1 MEILNN
7 IWVALST
14 PNEGLLNVLSIPLYF
29 VENLLTMYLFLNL
42 TKITSTRKQQIT
54 YIILMS
60 VLSIITISVIP
71 SPFNIYINYFIMFP
85 VAYLIFRKNS
95 SFIKICASI
104 ALALIIYNIL
114 GGFFLNPYITF
125 FKISTDELS
134 TIPIYRLFYM
144 FIIYI
149 VITLIISLLRYKN
162 IQLKFVEEIDT
173 KSKYTIIASS
183 FLGIITIVVQSV
195 TLFYYV
201 ETLPIIITF
210 LSFITLLSY
219 FLINIYSINRMFKLF
234 LTRKELESEKLYNQ
248 TLRILHDSV
257 RGFKHDFD
265 NTVTTIGGYV
275 RTNDMEGLKK
285 YYLQLEDDCQKV
297 NTLYVLN
304 PEIINNDGIYNLL
317 TTKYHEAEE
326 KGIKVTITVLLDLGN
341 LKMRIYDFARILGI
355 LLDNAIEASSES
367 DEKIIN
373 IIFRNDAKNSRQL
386 IIIENSYK
394 DKNVDTEKIFEK
406 GASGKENHTGL
417 GLWEVRK
424 ILKKT
429 NNANLFT
436 SKTDTLF
443 SQQLE
448 IYY

>member
-14 PNEGLLNVLSIPLYF
+14 PNENLLNILSIPLYF
-29 VENLLTMYLFLNL
+29 VENLLTMYLFLN
-42 TKITSTRKQQIT
+42 ITNISSTGKQKVLFV
-54 YIILMS
+54 ILMS
-60 VLSIITISVIP
+60 IVSIFTINIIP
-71 SPFNIYINYFIMFP
+71 NPFNIYLNYIIMFILVCTIFKGTILRKCLSLLISLIIFNLVGALILNP
-85 VAYLIFRKNS
+85 FIRIFRINS
-95 SFIKICASI
+95 
-104 ALALIIYNIL
+104 
-114 GGFFLNPYITF
+114 
-125 FKISTDELS
+125 DELAV
-134 TIPIYRLFYM
+134 IPIYRLSYAL
-144 FIIYI
+144 ILYTI
-149 VITLIISLLRYKN
+149 VIVSTLIFKAKN
-162 IQLKFVEEIDT
+162 LELTFLDDIDK
-173 KSKYTIIASS
+173 KSKYIIVINFILGILTII
-183 FLGIITIVVQSV
+183 IQSV
-195 TLFYYV
+195 TLYYFV
-201 ETLPIIITF
+201 DSLPLVLTFLNFMTF
-210 LSFITLLSY
+210 LSFFVIS
-219 FLINIYSINRMFKLF
+219 IYSITRVFKLF
-234 LTRKELESEKLYNQ
+234 LARKELESEKAYNK

-265 NTVTTIGGYV
+265 NTVTTIGGYI
-275 RTNDMEGLKK
+275 RTNDMEGLKN

-326 KGIKVTITVLLDLGN
+326 KDIKVTITVLLDLGN

-373 IIFRNDAKNSRQL
+373 ITFRNDSKNSRQL

-394 DKNVDTEKIFEK
+394 DKNLDTDKIFEK
-406 GASGKENHTGL
+406 GISGKENHTGL

-436 SKTDTLF
+436 SKTDELF

>member
-14 PNEGLLNVLSIPLYF
+14 HNEGLLNILSIPLYF
-29 VENLLTMYLFLNL
+29 VEAFLTMYLFLNV
-42 TKITSTRKQQIT
+42 IGINSTRKQRIT
-54 YIILMS
+54 YIIS
-60 VLSIITISVIP
+60 FPVLGLLTMKLIP
-71 SPFNIYINYFIMFP
+71 DPFNIYINFLVMFT
-85 VAYLIFRKNS
+85 LICIIFKG
-95 SFIKICASI
+95 SI
-104 ALALIIYNIL
+104 LKKCISLFVSIIIFNLVGALI
-114 GGFFLNPYITF
+114 LNPFLTMFRIT
-125 FKISTDELS
+125 SDELAN
-134 TIPIYRLFYM
+134 IPIYRLSYAM
-144 FIIYI
+144 ILYVI
-149 VITLIISLLRYKN
+149 VIIVILIFKAKSLKLN
-162 IQLKFVEEIDT
+162 FFEDIDT
-173 KSKYTIIASS
+173 KSKLII
-183 FLGIITIVVQSV
+183 FINFVLGIIAIIIQSI
-195 TLFYYV
+195 TLYYFV
-201 ETLPIIITF
+201 DSLPILITFANFITF
-210 LSFITLLSY
+210 LAY
-219 FLINIYSINRMFKLF
+219 FAISIYNVTRVFKLF
-234 LTRKELESEKLYNQ
+234 ATNKELESEKSYNQ

-265 NTVTTIGGYV
+265 NTVTTIGGFV

-326 KGIKVTITVLLDLGN
+326 KDIKVTITVLLDLGN
-341 LKMRIYDFARILGI
+341 LKMKIYDFARILGI

-373 IIFRNDAKNSRQL
+373 ITFRNDAKNSRQL
-386 IIIENSYK
+386 ITIENSYK

-406 GASGKENHTGL
+406 GTSGKENHTGL

-436 SKTDTLF
+436 NKTDTLF

>member
-1 MEILNN
+1 MQLELMQIEKKKILYVVFSSLVTIFTN
-7 IWVALST
+7 I
-14 PNEGLLNVLSIPLYF
+14 F
-29 VENLLTMYLFLNL
+29 
-42 TKITSTRKQQIT
+42 
-54 YIILMS
+54 
-60 VLSIITISVIP
+60 IS
-71 SPFNIYINYFIMFP
+71 SPFNIYINYLAMFILVCIIFKGSILKK
-85 VAYLIFRKNS
+85 VTSLLISLIIFN
-95 SFIKICASI
+95 
-104 ALALIIYNIL
+104 LVGALI
-114 GGFFLNPYITF
+114 LNPFITLF
-125 FKISTDELS
+125 DITSDELS
-134 TIPIYRLFYM
+134 TIPIYRISYM
-144 FIIYI
+144 LVMYII
-149 VITLIISLLRYKN
+149 VAMLILIFKAKN
-162 IQLKFVEEIDT
+162 LQLNFMEDIDN
-173 KSKYTIIASS
+173 KSKYIIFINFLLGIVTII
-183 FLGIITIVVQSV
+183 VQSV
-195 TLFYYV
+195 TLYYFV
-201 ETLPIIITF
+201 DSLPILITF
-210 LSFITLLSY
+210 LNFMTFLAY
-219 FLINIYSINRMFKLF
+219 FVISIYSITRVFKLF
-234 LTRKELESEKLYNQ
+234 TTNRELESEKSYNK

-275 RTNDMEGLKK
+275 RTNDMEGLRK

-326 KGIKVTITVLLDLGN
+326 KDIKVTITVLLDLGN
-341 LKMRIYDFARILGI
+341 LKMKIYDFARILGI

-367 DEKIIN
+367 DEKLIN
-373 IIFRNDAKNSRQL
+373 ITFRNDSKNSRQL
-386 IIIENSYK
+386 ITIENSYK

-406 GASGKENHTGL
+406 GTSGKENHTGL

>member
-14 PNEGLLNVLSIPLYF
+14 PNENLLNILSIPLYF
-29 VENLLTMYLFLNL
+29 VEAFLTMYLFLNV
-42 TKITSTRKQQIT
+42 IGIDSTRKQRVT
-54 YIILMS
+54 YIIVFP
-60 VLSIITISVIP
+60 VLGLLTMKLIP
-71 SPFNIYINYFIMFP
+71 DPFNIYINYLVMFTLICTIFKGPIIKKCLSLLISLVIFNLAGALILNPFIR
-85 VAYLIFRKNS
+85 IFRINS
-95 SFIKICASI
+95 
-104 ALALIIYNIL
+104 
-114 GGFFLNPYITF
+114 
-125 FKISTDELS
+125 DELAV
-134 TIPIYRLFYM
+134 IPIYRLSYAL
-144 FIIYI
+144 ILYTVVI
-149 VITLIISLLRYKN
+149 VSTLIFRAKN
-162 IQLKFVEEIDT
+162 LKLNFLDDIDT
-173 KSKYTIIASS
+173 KSKYIIVINFILGILTII
-183 FLGIITIVVQSV
+183 IQSV
-195 TLFYYV
+195 TLYYFV
-201 ETLPIIITF
+201 DSLPLVLTFLNFMTF
-210 LSFITLLSY
+210 LSFFVIS
-219 FLINIYSINRMFKLF
+219 IYSITRVFKLF
-234 LTRKELESEKLYNQ
+234 LARKELESEKAYNK

-265 NTVTTIGGYV
+265 NTVTTIGGYI
-275 RTNDMEGLKK
+275 RTNDMEGLKN

-297 NTLYVLN
+297 NTLYVLT

-326 KGIKVTITVLLDLGN
+326 KDIKVTITVLLDLGN

-373 IIFRNDAKNSRQL
+373 ITFRNDSKNSRQL

-394 DKNVDTEKIFEK
+394 DKNIDTDKIFEK
-406 GASGKENHTGL
+406 GISGKENHTGL

-429 NNANLFT
+429 NDANLFT
-436 SKTDTLF
+436 SKTDELF

>member
-14 PNEGLLNVLSIPLYF
+14 PNENLLNILSIPLYF
-29 VENLLTMYLFLNL
+29 VEAFLTMYLFLNV
-42 TKITSTRKQQIT
+42 IGIDSTRKQRVT
-54 YIILMS
+54 YIIVFP
-60 VLSIITISVIP
+60 VLGLLTMKLIP
-71 SPFNIYINYFIMFP
+71 DPFNIYINYLVMFTLICTIFKGPIIKKGLSLLISLVIFNLAGALILNPFIR
-85 VAYLIFRKNS
+85 IFRINS
-95 SFIKICASI
+95 
-104 ALALIIYNIL
+104 
-114 GGFFLNPYITF
+114 
-125 FKISTDELS
+125 DELAV
-134 TIPIYRLFYM
+134 IPIYRLSYM
-144 FIIYI
+144 LIMYVIVSVII
-149 VITLIISLLRYKN
+149 LIFRAKN
-162 IQLKFVEEIDT
+162 LKLTFLDDIDT
-173 KSKYTIIASS
+173 KSKYIIVINFILGILTII
-183 FLGIITIVVQSV
+183 IQSV
-195 TLFYYV
+195 TLYYFV
-201 ETLPIIITF
+201 DSLPLVLTFLNFMTF
-210 LSFITLLSY
+210 LSFFVIS
-219 FLINIYSINRMFKLF
+219 IYSITRVFKLF
-234 LTRKELESEKLYNQ
+234 LARKELESEKAYNK

-265 NTVTTIGGYV
+265 NTVTTIGGYI
-275 RTNDMEGLKK
+275 RTNDMEGLKN

-317 TTKYHEAEE
+317 NTKYHEAEE
-326 KGIKVTITVLLDLGN
+326 KDIKVTITVLLDLGN

-373 IIFRNDAKNSRQL
+373 ITFRNDSKNSRQL

-394 DKNVDTEKIFEK
+394 DKNIDTDKIFEK
-406 GASGKENHTGL
+406 GISGKENHTGL

-436 SKTDTLF
+436 SKTDELF

>member
-14 PNEGLLNVLSIPLYF
+14 PNEGLLKIISIPLYF
-29 VENLLTMYLFLNL
+29 VEAFLIMYLFLNV
-42 TKITSTRKQQIT
+42 IEINSTRKQRII
-54 YIILMS
+54 YIIS
-60 VLSIITISVIP
+60 TSIASILITNFIP
-71 SPFNIYINYFIMFP
+71 GPFNIYINYPFMFLL
-85 VAYLIFRKNS
+85 VCIIFKGS
-95 SFIKICASI
+95 TLKKCLSLLI
-104 ALALIIYNIL
+104 ALVIFNLLGALI
-114 GGFFLNPYITF
+114 LNPFITLF
-125 FKISTDELS
+125 DITSDELS
-134 TIPIYRLFYM
+134 TIPIYRISYM
-144 FIIYI
+144 LVMYII
-149 VITLIISLLRYKN
+149 VAMLILIFKAKN
-162 IQLKFVEEIDT
+162 LQLNFMEDIDN
-173 KSKYTIIASS
+173 KSKYIIFINFLLGIVTII
-183 FLGIITIVVQSV
+183 VQSV
-195 TLFYYV
+195 TLYYFV
-201 ETLPIIITF
+201 DSLPILITF
-210 LSFITLLSY
+210 LNFMTFLAY
-219 FLINIYSINRMFKLF
+219 FVISIYSITRVFKLF
-234 LTRKELESEKLYNQ
+234 TTNRELESEKSYNK

-275 RTNDMEGLKK
+275 RTNDMEGLRK

-326 KGIKVTITVLLDLGN
+326 KDIKVTITVLLDLGN
-341 LKMRIYDFARILGI
+341 LKMKIYDFARILGI

-367 DEKIIN
+367 DEKLIN
-373 IIFRNDAKNSRQL
+373 ITFRNDSKNSRQL
-386 IIIENSYK
+386 ITIENSYK

-406 GASGKENHTGL
+406 GTSGKENHTGL

>member
-1 MEILNN
+1 MEIFQT
-7 IWVALST
+7 IWTALTT
-14 PNEGLLNVLSIPLYF
+14 PSVNLS
-29 VENLLTMYLFLNL
+29 N
-42 TKITSTRKQQIT
+42 
-54 YIILMS
+54 YIILPFSFIESLVNM
-60 VLSIITISVIP
+60 LLFTTL
-71 SPFNIYINYFIMFP
+71 FNITASKKHKIVYVIFSAITSWLARIFIPDPYGTFINIFIMFL
-85 VAYLIFRKNS
+85 LIK
-95 SFIKICASI
+95 FIFKVSVLKSI
-104 ALALIIYNIL
+104 LSIFIPLCFNIVL
-114 GGFFLNPYITF
+114 ELFLLKVYDNLFNIMYE
-125 FKISTDELS
+125 SAR
-134 TIPIYRLFYM
+134 TIPIFRFLLASSIYICV
-144 FIIYI
+144 FIIYR
-149 VITLIISLLRYKN
+149 LIKYF
-162 IQLKFVEEIDT
+162 KFNVNLDFMNP
-173 KSKYTIIASS
+173 KSRRLFIFSS
-183 FLGIITIVVQSV
+183 AFGIITLGLQVYLIS
-195 TLFYYV
+195 FYSDTMPV
-201 ETLPIIITF
+201 IITF
-210 LSFITLLSY
+210 ISILSLLAY
-219 FLINIYSINRMFKLF
+219 FFLSIYSLLN
-234 LTRKELESEKLYNQ
+234 TRKLEITAMELEKEQLFNK
-248 TLRILHDSV
+248 TLSNLHDSV

-297 NTLYVLN
+297 NTLYILN

-326 KGIKVTITVLLDLGN
+326 KDIKVTITVLLDLGN
-341 LKMRIYDFARILGI
+341 LKMKIYDFARILGI

-367 DEKIIN
+367 NEKIIN
-373 IIFRNDAKNSRQL
+373 ITFRNDSKNSRQL
-386 IIIENSYK
+386 ITIENSYK
-394 DKNVDTEKIFEK
+394 DKNIDTEKIFEK

>member
-14 PNEGLLNVLSIPLYF
+14 PNEGLLKIITVPLHF
-29 VENLLTMYLFLNL
+29 LENFLTMSLFIYAIGINANRKE
-42 TKITSTRKQQIT
+42 KILYVVFSS
-54 YIILMS
+54 L
-60 VLSIITISVIP
+60 VTIFTNIFIS
-71 SPFNIYINYFIMFP
+71 SPFNIYINYLAMFILVCIIFKGSILKK
-85 VAYLIFRKNS
+85 VTSLLISLIIFN
-95 SFIKICASI
+95 
-104 ALALIIYNIL
+104 LVGALI
-114 GGFFLNPYITF
+114 LNPFITLF
-125 FKISTDELS
+125 DITSDELS
-134 TIPIYRLFYM
+134 TIPIYRISYM
-144 FIIYI
+144 LVMYII
-149 VITLIISLLRYKN
+149 VAMLILIFKAKN
-162 IQLKFVEEIDT
+162 LQLNFMEDIDN
-173 KSKYTIIASS
+173 KSKYIIFINFLLGIVTII
-183 FLGIITIVVQSV
+183 VQSV
-195 TLFYYV
+195 TLYYFV
-201 ETLPIIITF
+201 DSLPILITF
-210 LSFITLLSY
+210 LNFMTFLAY
-219 FLINIYSINRMFKLF
+219 FVISIYSITRVFKLF
-234 LTRKELESEKLYNQ
+234 TTNRELESEKSYNK

-275 RTNDMEGLKK
+275 RTNDMEGLRK

-317 TTKYHEAEE
+317 TTKFHEAEE
-326 KGIKVTITVLLDLGN
+326 KDIKVTITVLLDLGN
-341 LKMRIYDFARILGI
+341 LKMKIYDFARILGI

-367 DEKIIN
+367 DEKLIN
-373 IIFRNDAKNSRQL
+373 ITFRNDSKNSRQL
-386 IIIENSYK
+386 ITIENSYK

-406 GASGKENHTGL
+406 GTSGKENHTGL

>member
-14 PNEGLLNVLSIPLYF
+14 PNENLLNILSIPLYF
-29 VENLLTMYLFLNL
+29 VENLLTMYLFLN
-42 TKITSTRKQQIT
+42 ITNISSTGKQKVLFV
-54 YIILMS
+54 ILMS
-60 VLSIITISVIP
+60 IVSIFTINIIP
-71 SPFNIYINYFIMFP
+71 NPFNIYLNYIIMFILVCTIFKGTILRKCLSLLISLIIFNLVGALILNP
-85 VAYLIFRKNS
+85 FLRIFRINS
-95 SFIKICASI
+95 
-104 ALALIIYNIL
+104 
-114 GGFFLNPYITF
+114 
-125 FKISTDELS
+125 DELAV
-134 TIPIYRLFYM
+134 IPIYRLSYALILYTGV
-144 FIIYI
+144 IIS
-149 VITLIISLLRYKN
+149 TLIFRAKN
-162 IQLKFVEEIDT
+162 LKLNFLDDIDT
-173 KSKYTIIASS
+173 KSKYIIVVNFILGILTII
-183 FLGIITIVVQSV
+183 IQSV
-195 TLFYYV
+195 TLYYFV
-201 ETLPIIITF
+201 DSLPLVLTFLNFMTF
-210 LSFITLLSY
+210 LSFFVIS
-219 FLINIYSINRMFKLF
+219 IYSITRVFKLF
-234 LTRKELESEKLYNQ
+234 LARKELESEKAYNK

-265 NTVTTIGGYV
+265 NTVTTIGGYI
-275 RTNDMEGLKK
+275 RTNDMEGLKN

-326 KGIKVTITVLLDLGN
+326 KDIKVTITVLLDLGN

-373 IIFRNDAKNSRQL
+373 ITFRNDSKNSRQL

-394 DKNVDTEKIFEK
+394 DKNLDTDKIFEK
-406 GASGKENHTGL
+406 GISGKENHTGL

-436 SKTDTLF
+436 SKTDELF

>member
-7 IWVALST
+7 IWIALST
-14 PNEGLLNVLSIPLYF
+14 PNESLLNILSIPLYF
-29 VENLLTMYLFLNL
+29 VEAFLTMYLFLNV
-42 TKITSTRKQQIT
+42 IGIDSTRKQRVT
-54 YIILMS
+54 YIIVFP
-60 VLSIITISVIP
+60 VLGLLTMKLIP
-71 SPFNIYINYFIMFP
+71 DPFNIYINYLVMFTLICTIFKGPIIKKCLSLLISLVIFNLAGALILNPFIR
-85 VAYLIFRKNS
+85 IFRINS
-95 SFIKICASI
+95 
-104 ALALIIYNIL
+104 
-114 GGFFLNPYITF
+114 
-125 FKISTDELS
+125 DELAV
-134 TIPIYRLFYM
+134 IPIYRLSYAL
-144 FIIYI
+144 ILYTVVI
-149 VITLIISLLRYKN
+149 VSTLIFRAKN
-162 IQLKFVEEIDT
+162 LKLNFLDDIDT
-173 KSKYTIIASS
+173 KSKYIIVINFILGILTII
-183 FLGIITIVVQSV
+183 IQSV
-195 TLFYYV
+195 TLYYFV
-201 ETLPIIITF
+201 DSLPLVLTFLNFMTF
-210 LSFITLLSY
+210 LSFFVIS
-219 FLINIYSINRMFKLF
+219 IYSITRVFKLF
-234 LTRKELESEKLYNQ
+234 LARKELESEKSYNK

-297 NTLYVLN
+297 NTLYILN

-326 KGIKVTITVLLDLGN
+326 KDIKVTITVLLDLGN
-341 LKMRIYDFARILGI
+341 LKMKIYDFARILGI

-367 DEKIIN
+367 NEKIIN
-373 IIFRNDAKNSRQL
+373 ITFRNDSKNSRQL
-386 IIIENSYK
+386 ITIENSYK

>member
-29 VENLLTMYLFLNL
+29 VEAFLTMYLFLNV
-42 TKITSTRKQQIT
+42 IGIDSTRKQRIT
-54 YIILMS
+54 YIISFPILGLLTMK
-60 VLSIITISVIP
+60 LIP
-71 SPFNIYINYFIMFP
+71 NPFNIYINYLVMFT
-85 VAYLIFRKNS
+85 LICIIFKSSILRKCLS
-95 SFIKICASI
+95 LLI
-104 ALALIIYNIL
+104 ALVIFNLVGAFL
-114 GGFFLNPYITF
+114 LNPFLTMFRIT
-125 FKISTDELS
+125 SDELS
-134 TIPIYRLFYM
+134 SIPLYRLSYM
-144 FIIYI
+144 LIVYMLVTIII
-149 VITLIISLLRYKN
+149 LIFKAKN
-162 IQLKFVEEIDT
+162 LKLNFFEDIDT
-173 KSKYTIIASS
+173 KSKLII
-183 FLGIITIVVQSV
+183 FINFVLGIIAIIIQSI
-195 TLFYYV
+195 TLYYFV
-201 ETLPIIITF
+201 DSLPILITFANFITF
-210 LSFITLLSY
+210 LVYFAISIYNIT
-219 FLINIYSINRMFKLF
+219 RVFKLF
-234 LTRKELESEKLYNQ
+234 ATNKELESEKSYNK

-297 NTLYVLN
+297 NTLYILN

-326 KGIKVTITVLLDLGN
+326 KDIKVTITVLLDLGN
-341 LKMRIYDFARILGI
+341 LKMKIYDFARILGI

-367 DEKIIN
+367 NEKIIN
-373 IIFRNDAKNSRQL
+373 ITFRNDSKNSRQL
-386 IIIENSYK
+386 ITIENSYK

>member
-14 PNEGLLNVLSIPLYF
+14 PNENLLNILSIPLYF
-29 VENLLTMYLFLNL
+29 VEAFLTMYLFLNVIGINSS
-42 TKITSTRKQQIT
+42 KKQRIT
-54 YIILMS
+54 YIVVFP
-60 VLSIITISVIP
+60 VLGLLTMKLIP
-71 SPFNIYINYFIMFP
+71 NPFNIYINYLVMFTLICTIFKGSILKKCLSLLISLVIFNLVGALILNP
-85 VAYLIFRKNS
+85 FLRIFRIDSDK
-95 SFIKICASI
+95 
-104 ALALIIYNIL
+104 LAV
-114 GGFFLNPYITF
+114 
-125 FKISTDELS
+125 
-134 TIPIYRLFYM
+134 IPIYRFSYALILY
-144 FIIYI
+144 IIV
-149 VITLIISLLRYKN
+149 VISILIFKAKN
-162 IQLKFVEEIDT
+162 LELNFLDDIDK
-173 KSKYTIIASS
+173 KSKYIIVVNFILGILTII
-183 FLGIITIVVQSV
+183 IQSV
-195 TLFYYV
+195 TLYYFV
-201 ETLPIIITF
+201 DSLPLILTFFNFMTF
-210 LSFITLLSY
+210 LSFFVIS
-219 FLINIYSINRMFKLF
+219 IYSITRVFKLF
-234 LTRKELESEKLYNQ
+234 LARKELESEKAYNN

-265 NTVTTIGGYV
+265 NTVTTIGGYI

-317 TTKYHEAEE
+317 TKKYHEAEE
-326 KGIKVTITVLLDLGN
+326 KDIKVTITVLLDLGN
-341 LKMRIYDFARILGI
+341 LKMKIYDFARILGI

-373 IIFRNDAKNSRQL
+373 ITFRNDTKNSRQL

-394 DKNVDTEKIFEK
+394 DKNIDTDKIFEK
-406 GASGKENHTGL
+406 GISGKEHHTGL

-436 SKTDTLF
+436 NKTDDLF

>member
-14 PNEGLLNVLSIPLYF
+14 PNENLLNILSIPLYF
-29 VENLLTMYLFLNL
+29 VEAFLTMYLFLNV
-42 TKITSTRKQQIT
+42 IGIDSTRKQRVT
-54 YIILMS
+54 YIIVFP
-60 VLSIITISVIP
+60 VLGLLTMKLIP
-71 SPFNIYINYFIMFP
+71 DPFNIYINYLVMFTLICTIFKGP
-85 VAYLIFRKNS
+85 IIKKCLSLLISLVIFNLAGALVLNPFLRIFRINS
-95 SFIKICASI
+95 
-104 ALALIIYNIL
+104 
-114 GGFFLNPYITF
+114 
-125 FKISTDELS
+125 DELAV
-134 TIPIYRLFYM
+134 IPIYRLSYM
-144 FIIYI
+144 LIIYVMVS
-149 VITLIISLLRYKN
+149 VIILIFRAKN
-162 IQLKFVEEIDT
+162 LKLNFLDDIDT
-173 KSKYTIIASS
+173 KSKYIIVINFILGILTII
-183 FLGIITIVVQSV
+183 IQSV
-195 TLFYYV
+195 TLYYFV
-201 ETLPIIITF
+201 DSLPLVLTFLNFMTF
-210 LSFITLLSY
+210 LSFFVIS
-219 FLINIYSINRMFKLF
+219 IYSITRVFKLF
-234 LTRKELESEKLYNQ
+234 LARKELESEKAYNK

-265 NTVTTIGGYV
+265 NTVTTIGGYI
-275 RTNDMEGLKK
+275 RTNDMEGLKN

-326 KGIKVTITVLLDLGN
+326 KDIKVTITVLLDLGN

-373 IIFRNDAKNSRQL
+373 ITFRNDSKNSRQL

-394 DKNVDTEKIFEK
+394 DKNLDTDKIFEK
-406 GASGKENHTGL
+406 GISGKENHTGL

-436 SKTDTLF
+436 SKTDELF

>member
-7 IWVALST
+7 IWIALST
-14 PNEGLLNVLSIPLYF
+14 PNESLLNILSIPLYF
-29 VENLLTMYLFLNL
+29 VEAFLTMYLFLNV
-42 TKITSTRKQQIT
+42 IGIDSTRKQRVT
-54 YIILMS
+54 YIIVFP
-60 VLSIITISVIP
+60 VLGLLTMKLIP
-71 SPFNIYINYFIMFP
+71 DPFNIYINYLVMFTLICTIFKGPIIKKCLSLLISLVIFNLAGALILNPFIR
-85 VAYLIFRKNS
+85 IFRINS
-95 SFIKICASI
+95 
-104 ALALIIYNIL
+104 
-114 GGFFLNPYITF
+114 
-125 FKISTDELS
+125 DELAV
-134 TIPIYRLFYM
+134 IPIYRLSYAL
-144 FIIYI
+144 ILYTVVI
-149 VITLIISLLRYKN
+149 VSTLIFRAKN
-162 IQLKFVEEIDT
+162 LKLNFLDDIDT
-173 KSKYTIIASS
+173 KSKYIIVINFILGILTII
-183 FLGIITIVVQSV
+183 IQSV
-195 TLFYYV
+195 TLYYFV
-201 ETLPIIITF
+201 DSLPLVLTFLNFMTF
-210 LSFITLLSY
+210 LSFFVIS
-219 FLINIYSINRMFKLF
+219 IYSITRVFKLF
-234 LTRKELESEKLYNQ
+234 LARKELESEKAYNK

-265 NTVTTIGGYV
+265 NTVTTIGGYI
-275 RTNDMEGLKK
+275 RTNDMEGLKN

-326 KGIKVTITVLLDLGN
+326 KDIKVTITVLLDLGN

-373 IIFRNDAKNSRQL
+373 ITFRNDSKNSRQL

-394 DKNVDTEKIFEK
+394 DKNIDTDKIFEK
-406 GASGKENHTGL
+406 GISGKENHTGL
-417 GLWEVRK
+417 GLWEVRQ

-436 SKTDTLF
+436 SKTDELF

>member
-14 PNEGLLNVLSIPLYF
+14 PNENLLNILSIPLYF
-29 VENLLTMYLFLNL
+29 VENLLTMYLFLN
-42 TKITSTRKQQIT
+42 ITNISSTGKQKVLFV
-54 YIILMS
+54 ILMS
-60 VLSIITISVIP
+60 IVSIFTINIIP
-71 SPFNIYINYFIMFP
+71 NPFNIYLNYIIMFILVCTIFKGTILRKCLSLLISLIIFNLVGALILNP
-85 VAYLIFRKNS
+85 FIRIFRINS
-95 SFIKICASI
+95 
-104 ALALIIYNIL
+104 
-114 GGFFLNPYITF
+114 
-125 FKISTDELS
+125 DELAV
-134 TIPIYRLFYM
+134 IPIYRLSYM
-144 FIIYI
+144 LIMYVLVSI
-149 VITLIISLLRYKN
+149 VILIFRAKN
-162 IQLKFVEEIDT
+162 LKLNFLDDIDT
-173 KSKYTIIASS
+173 KSKYIIVINFILGILTII
-183 FLGIITIVVQSV
+183 IQSV
-195 TLFYYV
+195 TLYYFV
-201 ETLPIIITF
+201 DSLPLVLTFLNFMTF
-210 LSFITLLSY
+210 LSFFVIS
-219 FLINIYSINRMFKLF
+219 IYSITRVFKLF
-234 LTRKELESEKLYNQ
+234 LARKELESEKAYNK

-265 NTVTTIGGYV
+265 NTVTTIGGYI
-275 RTNDMEGLKK
+275 RTNDMEGLKN

-326 KGIKVTITVLLDLGN
+326 KDIKVTITVLLDLGN

-373 IIFRNDAKNSRQL
+373 ITFRNDSKNSRQL

-394 DKNVDTEKIFEK
+394 DKNIDTDKIFEK
-406 GASGKENHTGL
+406 GISGKENHTGL

-436 SKTDTLF
+436 SKTDELF

>member
-29 VENLLTMYLFLNL
+29 VEAFLTMYLFLNVIGIDSS
-42 TKITSTRKQQIT
+42 KKQRIT
-54 YIILMS
+54 YIVVFP
-60 VLSIITISVIP
+60 VLGLLTMKLIP
-71 SPFNIYINYFIMFP
+71 NPFNIYINYLVMFTLICTIFKGSILKKCLSLLISLVIFNLVGALILNP
-85 VAYLIFRKNS
+85 FLRIFRIDSDK
-95 SFIKICASI
+95 
-104 ALALIIYNIL
+104 LAV
-114 GGFFLNPYITF
+114 
-125 FKISTDELS
+125 
-134 TIPIYRLFYM
+134 IPIYRFSYALILY
-144 FIIYI
+144 IIV
-149 VITLIISLLRYKN
+149 VISILIFKAKN
-162 IQLKFVEEIDT
+162 LELNFLDDIDK
-173 KSKYTIIASS
+173 KSKYIIVVNFILGILTII
-183 FLGIITIVVQSV
+183 IQSV
-195 TLFYYV
+195 TLYYFV
-201 ETLPIIITF
+201 DSLPLILTFFNFMTF
-210 LSFITLLSY
+210 LSFFVIS
-219 FLINIYSINRMFKLF
+219 IYSITRVFKLF
-234 LTRKELESEKLYNQ
+234 LARKELESEKAYNN

-265 NTVTTIGGYV
+265 NTVTTIGGYI

-317 TTKYHEAEE
+317 TKKYHEAEE
-326 KGIKVTITVLLDLGN
+326 KDIKVTITVLLDLGN
-341 LKMRIYDFARILGI
+341 LKMKIYDFARILGI

-373 IIFRNDAKNSRQL
+373 ITFRNDSKNSRQL

-394 DKNVDTEKIFEK
+394 DKNIDTDKIFEK
-406 GASGKENHTGL
+406 GISGKENHTGL
-417 GLWEVRK
+417 GLWEVRQ

-436 SKTDTLF
+436 SKTDELF